1 MGLLLKINAYNIT
14 LAQYCT
20 YTLFTTLQGDHVCA
34 IDGPPCCEARS
45 IAYIWAWWSCLKRSL
60 EIEYYLLMNVE
71 MNCCTLQHFMPT
83 EIHAFKI
90 GRPQEANNAIR
101 DFQPLLQLVLVKYG
115 FPFFFF
121 DYFYYRH
128 FFLFIR
134 L

>member
-1 MGLLLKINAYNIT
+1 MLLYIFHIPSMALLLKINAYNIN

-20 YTLFTTLQGDHVCA
+20 YTLFIALQGDHVCV

-45 IAYIWAWWSCLKRSL
+45 IAYIWAWCSCLKRSL

-90 GRPQEANNAIR
+90 GRPPRSQ
-101 DFQPLLQLVLVKYG
+101 
-115 FPFFFF
+115 
-121 DYFYYRH
+121 
-128 FFLFIR
+128 
-134 L
+134 